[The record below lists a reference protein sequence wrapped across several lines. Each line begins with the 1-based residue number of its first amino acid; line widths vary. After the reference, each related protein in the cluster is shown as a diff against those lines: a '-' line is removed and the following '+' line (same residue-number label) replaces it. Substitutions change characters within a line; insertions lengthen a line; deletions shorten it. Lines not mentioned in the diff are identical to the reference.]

1 MIAPAGAT
9 AGPSTVIPAKPVTD
23 TASVADNVGGSGVTS
38 PGRLWTVPGVPPP
51 PGASATYRFSTG
63 TGLPT
68 IALTFDGSAGNQ
80 AATLTVTLEGVPPAT
95 PEPSPAATPEPSPP
109 EMLEPSPPEVLE
121 PSPPSGS
128 GAKTTT
134 TGGATISLYKAVVVT
149 GRSARCIPIP
159 VQAGRPRR
167 FAATLETVKGKRRI
181 ASGRLTL
188 EHGGTGVIHL
198 ALPEN
203 IKPGTYVIIVG
214 VSTLKGKRVG
224 KRVSRKVT
232 LR

>member
-80 AATLTVTLEGVPPAT
+80 AATLTVTLEGVPP
-95 PEPSPAATPEPSPP
+95 ATPEPSPP